1 RIFRNRIEHAKLV
14 FTLVNKSLALVKI
27 WRINLARQMQERGT
41 VSLGF
46 DQCTRSIAR
55 TCSGTGNGYS
65 QSASSHRVSISH
77 VDCPW
82 FATIGNWTNAP
93 LPGNR
98 VVDGDVMNTDDPKHT
113 LNPRGFQRLNDDI
126 ATRV

>member
-1 RIFRNRIEHAKLV
+1 M
-14 FTLVNKSLALVKI
+14 NKSLALVEI

-55 TCSGTGNGYS
+55 TCSGTGDGYS

-82 FATIGNWTNAP
+82 FATIGNWPDTA
-93 LPGNR
+93 LTGDC
-98 VVDGDVMNTDDPKHT
+98 VVDGKVMNTDDPKNT
-113 LNPRGFQRLNDDI
+113 LNSRGFQRMNDDI

>member
-1 RIFRNRIEHAKLV
+1 M
-14 FTLVNKSLALVKI
+14 NKSLALVEI

-82 FATIGNWTNAP
+82 FATIGNWTNVT

-98 VVDGDVMNTDDPKHT
+98 VINGNVMNTDDPKNI
-113 LNPRGFQRLNDDI
+113 LNARSFQHLNDNI
-126 ATRV
+126 TARV